1 MPSDF
6 TTFCAQCGL
15 FYCTFTSFMSKR
27 THVFR
32 SQSRFVKLVPR
43 LGYFPSPKGP
53 YFYSDCALFNFSYVT
68 YTYDESCTHRKARFG
83 IVTAACVSVFLARL
97 LLMCM
102 DVESNPGPGL
112 RDTRPGKLMEQHA
125 GGLGVDMPFHFGR
138 SDGTI
143 QNPPPA
149 RRPTSTHLPQTPTQG
164 HVPVGLP
171 ASTCTPTLPIPA

>member
-1 MPSDF
+1 
-6 TTFCAQCGL
+6 
-15 FYCTFTSFMSKR
+15 MSKR

-43 LGYFPSPKGP
+43 LGYFPFPKGL

-102 DVESNPGPGL
+102 DVESNP
-112 RDTRPGKLMEQHA
+112 RHA
-125 GGLGVDMPFHFGR
+125 
-138 SDGTI
+138 
-143 QNPPPA
+143 
-149 RRPTSTHLPQTPTQG
+149 TQG
-164 HVPVGLP
+164 TDGGVGAVLF
-171 ASTCTPTLPIPA
+171 